1 MNPEHPVISIERKRK
16 MAAHPGNPGA
26 HRIVKIRRAV
36 QVGTFLLFVLFF
48 AMTTSGL
55 QHVGWI
61 PKNLFMS
68 MDFLNTLKNSIASH
82 HVSIPALGPGLL
94 ILLLTLVGGRIF
106 CGWICPLGTTIDIA
120 DRYLFRRGKPFYNPK
135 RSETHL
141 FRNWKFIYLI
151 TGLGAIVFGVDIL
164 AYGDPLS
171 LITRTFT
178 WVVYGPVAYIWN
190 GLIGLGEQIGIARV
204 LNRGIGLDTASWYIP
219 KLVYYGTL
227 PALLMF
233 VGLIALSSYQ
243 ERFWC
248 RNLCPYGALLGL
260 ISRISILR
268 HYINQHECIHCVKCE
283 NLSRMGAYD
292 NMERQAD
299 HPATHD
305 ITECIQC
312 FRCETICPPDVI
324 QISVTPP
331 VLEEGR
337 GDQPAPLPP
346 MNVGRRRILQ
356 GIGVGVLL
364 GTAAKSG
371 ASNYLG
377 PLKGYPRNNKAVR
390 PPGALPERQFLS
402 ACTRC
407 AECMKVCPTNALQPA
422 VFETGMEGI
431 WTPILVPAIGPC
443 AERCTA
449 CGDICPTGAIRP
461 FTWQDKRYKL
471 RLGLASVNQNTCIA
485 HNGGRDCVVCAE
497 VCPYSAVVFR
507 DVYDDTLPKDPA
519 YPISDPGNRGRRK
532 RVPTVDEKLCTG
544 CGICEFQCPVLPEHA
559 IVVYTLQ
566 EDRQYRPPKQNA
578 SDGIARPGWNRRKE
592 TGKDAEYK
600 DIKER
605 FQRRIDLESGGGVGE
620 E

>member
-292 NMERQAD
+292 NM
-299 HPATHD
+299 
-305 ITECIQC
+305 
-312 FRCETICPPDVI
+312 
-324 QISVTPP
+324 
-331 VLEEGR
+331 
-337 GDQPAPLPP
+337 
-346 MNVGRRRILQ
+346 
-356 GIGVGVLL
+356 
-364 GTAAKSG
+364 
-371 ASNYLG
+371 
-377 PLKGYPRNNKAVR
+377 
-390 PPGALPERQFLS
+390 
-402 ACTRC
+402 
-407 AECMKVCPTNALQPA
+407 
-422 VFETGMEGI
+422 
-431 WTPILVPAIGPC
+431 
-443 AERCTA
+443 
-449 CGDICPTGAIRP
+449 
-461 FTWQDKRYKL
+461 
-471 RLGLASVNQNTCIA
+471 
-485 HNGGRDCVVCAE
+485 
-497 VCPYSAVVFR
+497 
-507 DVYDDTLPKDPA
+507 
-519 YPISDPGNRGRRK
+519 
-532 RVPTVDEKLCTG
+532 
-544 CGICEFQCPVLPEHA
+544 
-559 IVVYTLQ
+559 
-566 EDRQYRPPKQNA
+566 
-578 SDGIARPGWNRRKE
+578 
-592 TGKDAEYK
+592 
-600 DIKER
+600 
-605 FQRRIDLESGGGVGE
+605 
-620 E
+620 